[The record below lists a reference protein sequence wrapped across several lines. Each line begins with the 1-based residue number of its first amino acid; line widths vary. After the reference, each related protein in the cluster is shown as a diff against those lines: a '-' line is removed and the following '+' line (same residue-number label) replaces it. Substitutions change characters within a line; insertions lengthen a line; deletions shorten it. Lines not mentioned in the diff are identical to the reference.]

1 MKNPGLEEL
10 RELLSDDKLIM
21 SLGAVTAIELAK
33 DRSVLRLQV
42 NIIPDNL
49 EIVCRMSWE
58 LTGPEAGL
66 FQFPSI
72 NDLVLVAYIDGDVDQ
87 AFVVKR
93 LTSAEDKIP
102 LKATEGHTVL
112 RSLAGK
118 KAFITSDQEIH
129 LTRGDNEATERS
141 ILGDIFKAAYSA
153 HLALDAAHTHVG
165 NMGFPTAP
173 PQQAADYQNIK
184 AGPVDDDAMLSDLVK
199 LEK

>member
-42 NIIPDNL
+42 NIIPDEF
-49 EIVCRMSWE
+49 EIVARMAWE

-66 FQFPSI
+66 FQFPTI
-72 NDLVLVAYIDGDVDQ
+72 DDLVLVAYVDGEVDQ

-93 LTSAEDKIP
+93 LTSSEDKIP

-118 KAFITSDQEIH
+118 KTFITSDQEIH
-129 LTRGDNEATERS
+129 LTRGDAEATERS

-184 AGPVDDDAMLSDLVK
+184 ADPVDNDAMLSDLVK